1 MIIKDEFSLLKGTK
15 NIVNIPED
23 KIEERIKSE
32 NEYRKVLLYLQTNKR
47 MIKHDYVNTV
57 LKKDYFNKFKLI
69 EFPSYPLPITYN
81 KDGRSIIINLKYFG
95 VEELSQLDPKTLYS
109 CIVYGDIFR
118 KLIIGKEKVKENYAY
133 IFVNYYLSL
142 FIRVFGKQFGLLG
155 SYTREIPK
163 LKFLI
168 SVYIFESFF
177 GIKGDRNYKQSA
189 SLAQIDY
196 RKFKDELDKYDFSDV
211 SEFIKALSEFKVMI
225 GINKYRFTEKILKF
239 FTINFIPAVEDCSRF
254 VSSISASSV
263 SGSKLIPSF
272 IYRYNENE
280 YKKIVDLGNSILRK

>member
-1 MIIKDEFSLLKGTK
+1 M
-15 NIVNIPED
+15 
-23 KIEERIKSE
+23 
-32 NEYRKVLLYLQTNKR
+32 
-47 MIKHDYVNTV
+47 
-57 LKKDYFNKFKLI
+57 
-69 EFPSYPLPITYN
+69 
-81 KDGRSIIINLKYFG
+81 
-95 VEELSQLDPKTLYS
+95 
-109 CIVYGDIFR
+109 
-118 KLIIGKEKVKENYAY
+118 
-133 IFVNYYLSL
+133 
-142 FIRVFGKQFGLLG
+142 
-155 SYTREIPK
+155 
-163 LKFLI
+163 
-168 SVYIFESFF
+168 
-177 GIKGDRNYKQSA
+177 
-189 SLAQIDY
+189 AQIDY